1 MTTRDICTEVKDAD
15 TLLRDLPRAV
25 SIYGSARLPNHSQEY
40 QFTEQLAKRLAD
52 MGLAVLS
59 GGGPSIM
66 EAANK
71 GAFASEG
78 LSVGLNITLPHEQKA
93 NPYQNISVAFD
104 SFSARK
110 ATFLK
115 YAQAHIVMAGGF
127 GTLDELFECLT
138 QLQTG
143 KIPHCPIILVGREFW
158 QGLMDWMAAQLK
170 TRQLI
175 HHDDLDYLY
184 LLDDM
189 DEIVQIIQEHFGFQ
203 AA

>member
-1 MTTRDICTEVKDAD
+1 MTKRDICTEFHDAD
-15 TLLRDLPRAV
+15 SLLKDLRHAV
-25 SIYGSARLPNHSQEY
+25 SIYGSARLPNDSPEY

-78 LSVGLNITLPHEQKA
+78 LSVGLNIVLPHEQKA
-93 NPYQNISVAFD
+93 NPYQNISVEFD

-158 QGLMDWMAAQLK
+158 QGLMDWMQAQLLS
-170 TRQLI
+170 RRVI
-175 HHDDLDYLY
+175 GDNDLNYLY

-189 DEIVQIIQEHFGFQ
+189 DEIVQIIQQHFQ
-203 AA
+203 IQN